1 LPTLEQLGDDYLT
14 TMKKSKHEMLKAK
27 WQDIIKDQSLSG
39 QSITK
44 WCELNGISRSKFY
57 YWQRIVREETL
68 IKAGTLA
75 ITNQTH
81 FVEVKTSRDQ
91 LSEKISDTCAI
102 IRSGGHEIEI
112 LNGSDP
118 ATLSILL
125 NLLVNKYE
133 S

>member
-1 LPTLEQLGDDYLT
+1 
-14 TMKKSKHEMLKAK
+14 MKKAKHEMLKAK
-27 WQDIIKDQSLSG
+27 WQEIIKDQSLSG

-57 YWQRIVREETL
+57 YWQRVVREESL

-75 ITNQTH
+75 LTNQTH
-81 FVEVKTSRDQ
+81 FVEIKTNDDELRTKTS
-91 LSEKISDTCAI
+91 STCAI

-112 LNGSDP
+112 LNSSDP
-118 ATLSILL
+118 TTLSILL
-125 NLLVNKYE
+125 NLLVNKHE